1 MGFDEFIP
9 PFANLTGKNIL
20 KGVNYAS
27 AASGIRDETGM
38 QQVCEFLHKFITF
51 RDQRYA

>member
-1 MGFDEFIP
+1 MGFVDFIP

-27 AASGIRDETGM
+27 AISGIRDETGV
-38 QQVCEFLHKFITF
+38 QAVCDL
-51 RDQRYA
+51 